1 MSTALTVGTS
11 APDFSL
17 PSTSGERVTLSAF
30 RGSKNVLLAFFPA
43 AFTGTCT
50 KEMCEFSEDYGVY
63 ATHHTEVL
71 PISVD
76 QVPSLKAFQK
86 QEGFDVQVLS
96 DARRDVSRAYGVL
109 DETRFNSQRSYFLI
123 DRDGVIRWVH
133 VETVGGAKRDTAELI
148 RQVEA
153 LG

>member
-1 MSTALTVGTS
+1 MSTPLGPGST

-17 PSTSGERVTLSAF
+17 PSTSGEMVTLSGF
-30 RGSKNVLLAFFPA
+30 RGSRNVLLAFFPA

-63 ATHHTEVL
+63 RTHHTEVL

-86 QEGFDVQVLS
+86 QEHFDVQVLS
-96 DARRDVSRAYGVL
+96 DARREVTRAYGVL
-109 DETRFNSQRSYFLI
+109 DEGRFNSRRSYFLI
-123 DRDGVIRWVH
+123 DREGVIRWVH
-133 VETVGGAKRDTAELI
+133 VEVQGGEKRDTAELI